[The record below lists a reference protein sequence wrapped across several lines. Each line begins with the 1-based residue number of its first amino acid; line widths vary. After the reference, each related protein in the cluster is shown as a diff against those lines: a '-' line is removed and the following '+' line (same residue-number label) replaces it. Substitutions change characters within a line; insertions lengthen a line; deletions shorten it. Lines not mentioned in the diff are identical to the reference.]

1 MPKRTGTWVKRAFR
15 LRQSTDFT
23 RVRRNGKS
31 YQHPL
36 VVLLTLP
43 NPEGV
48 VRIGVSAG
56 KAVGNAVVRNRAK
69 RQLRASI
76 DCLFPRIFAG
86 WDMVFLARGPI
97 RDAEY
102 DQILAGVIS
111 VLSRANLLE
120 RESAESND

>member
-1 MPKRTGTWVKRAFR
+1 M
-15 LRQSTDFT
+15 
-23 RVRRNGKS
+23 
-31 YQHPL
+31 
-36 VVLLTLP
+36 P
-43 NPEGV
+43 NPEGLI
-48 VRIGVSAG
+48 RIGVSAG

-76 DCLFPRIFAG
+76 DCIFPRIIAG

-102 DQILAGVIS
+102 DQILVGVIS

-120 RESAESND
+120 RESAESNE